1 MIDVL
6 YAKLRATA
14 RWWAPLVIGG
24 LLALGLVGIS
34 RALGFGGGYTVF

>member
-6 YAKLRATA
+6 YGKLRASA
-14 RWWAPLVIGG
+14 FLWAPLLIGG

>member
-1 MIDVL
+1 MD
-6 YAKLRATA
+6 ALRARLRGSA
-14 RWWAPLVIGG
+14 FLWAPLVIGL